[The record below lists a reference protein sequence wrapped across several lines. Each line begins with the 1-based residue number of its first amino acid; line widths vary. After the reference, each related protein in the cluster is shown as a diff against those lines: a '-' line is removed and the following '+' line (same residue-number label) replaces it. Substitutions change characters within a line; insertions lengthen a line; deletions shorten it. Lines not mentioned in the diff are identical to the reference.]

1 MLPTKCGERASI
13 PRWVAMPRTKLDD
26 AASDRHLI
34 IGRTYEQ
41 DEQHFDRHHAK
52 FASSTDAQHS
62 TQHLDQSVQDVDLS
76 VFLEAFSQDIA
87 KISDQ
92 TVAQTLRSDV
102 ETIRLQNNAPSPKK
116 SIIKECLGSIK
127 TILEG
132 AAGGALASYLPAVT
146 TLLGA
151 F

>member
-1 MLPTKCGERASI
+1 MSKKNNISI
-13 PRWVAMPRTKLDD
+13 GTMQNSQV
-26 AASDRHLI
+26 
-34 IGRTYEQ
+34 Q
-41 DEQHFDRHHAK
+41 Q
-52 FASSTDAQHS
+52 DAQHS
-62 TQHLDQSVQDVDLS
+62 AQHLDQSVQDLGLNA
-76 VFLEAFSQDIA
+76 FLEAFSQDIA

-92 TVAQTLRSDV
+92 TVAQALRSDV

-116 SIIKECLGSIK
+116 NIIKECLGSIK

-132 AAGGALASYLPAVT
+132 AAGSALASYLPPVT